1 MFAIGAVS
9 FDTPEDAKHYV
20 PLPPAAEELGSR
32 EDARSAGRHVGTP
45 SGRTDTWKKRPF
57 CQRIGGAPACGG
69 AKFKE
74 A

>member
-45 SGRTDTWKKRPF
+45 SGRTDTWKKTAVLSTYWGRA
-57 CQRIGGAPACGG
+57 RLWRREI
-69 AKFKE
+69 
-74 A
+74 